1 MDSSTLIFPPGSCCE
16 VWMEMMSQRNLE
28 VTRLLGIG
36 FTMEKAKEMTGDEY
50 LLERYLINVGMKPLV
65 EQFKQ
70 KLEEANLE
78 LEEGKR
84 KLEEVTKK
92 EEEGQKNLDDV
103 LLQLGDAQEQLTIVS
118 DQLDMEKERS
128 EGLANE
134 LETGRTSFSL
144 KVWTKDEH

>member
-1 MDSSTLIFPPGSCCE
+1 MDSNTLIFPPGSCCNG
-16 VWMEMMSQRNLE
+16 WMEMMSQRNLE

-36 FTMEKAKEMTGDEY
+36 FTMEKAKEM
-50 LLERYLINVGMKPLV
+50 INVGMKPLV

-70 KLEEANLE
+70 KLEEAILE

-92 EEEGQKNLDDV
+92 EEEGQQKLDDV
-103 LLQLGDAQEQLTIVS
+103 WLQLGDAQEQLTMVS
-118 DQLDMEKERS
+118 DQLDKEKERS

-134 LETGRTSFSL
+134 LETGRTSLSL